1 MRNVYTV
8 KQVNAYIKNMFTQDF
23 MLNRIY
29 IKGEVSNCKYHT
41 SGHLYF
47 SLKDES
53 GTIACVMFAGQRS
66 GLSFRMQEGQQ
77 VIVLGSVSVYE
88 RDGRYQVY
96 AKEIVLD
103 GAGLL
108 YEKFIKLKKELEEM
122 GMFAPEYKK
131 PIPKYV
137 RTVGVVTAPT
147 GAAVRDII
155 NITRRRNPYVQI
167 LLYPALVQGDGAS
180 ESVVRG
186 IRALEEAKVDV
197 MIVGRG
203 GGSIEDLWAFNEE
216 NVARAVFECSV
227 PVISAVGH
235 ETDTTIIDYVAD
247 LRAPTP
253 SAAAELAICNYREL
267 LETIRTE
274 RERMHRSM
282 RRKLEVASLHTA
294 RYAEKFRYLSPSGK
308 LKSMR
313 QQLADY
319 EEQIPK
325 AVGTGT
331 GEDSESAGDAAASDG
346 AESAGKPSAA
356 CNPDRTDEGTFSAC
370 QAEPGLFLCTG
381 IGRDCKESSG
391 CKKRRLASDLC
402 DRRADRGT
410 GNRYQE
416 GVGKWQ
422 IRKTRLQKK
431 CRKNLWKSFLQSW
444 IRWQKSWNREILR
457 WKSPS
462 DCIRRAWKC

>member
-147 GAAVRDII
+147 R
-155 NITRRRNPYVQI
+155 
-167 LLYPALVQGDGAS
+167 S
-180 ESVVRG
+180 
-186 IRALEEAKVDV
+186 
-197 MIVGRG
+197 
-203 GGSIEDLWAFNEE
+203 GS
-216 NVARAVFECSV
+216 
-227 PVISAVGH
+227 
-235 ETDTTIIDYVAD
+235 
-247 LRAPTP
+247 
-253 SAAAELAICNYREL
+253 
-267 LETIRTE
+267 
-274 RERMHRSM
+274 
-282 RRKLEVASLHTA
+282 A
-294 RYAEKFRYLSPSGK
+294 RYYQHYQAEKSIC
-308 LKSMR
+308 
-313 QQLADY
+313 ADSS
-319 EEQIPK
+319 
-325 AVGTGT
+325 VSGTGT
-331 GEDSESAGDAAASDG
+331 GGW
-346 AESAGKPSAA
+346 
-356 CNPDRTDEGTFSAC
+356 R
-370 QAEPGLFLCTG
+370 
-381 IGRDCKESSG
+381 
-391 CKKRRLASDLC
+391 
-402 DRRADRGT
+402 
-410 GNRYQE
+410 
-416 GVGKWQ
+416 V
-422 IRKTRLQKK
+422 
-431 CRKNLWKSFLQSW
+431 
-444 IRWQKSWNREILR
+444 
-457 WKSPS
+457 
-462 DCIRRAWKC
+462 

>member
-216 NVARAVFECSV
+216 KVARAVFECSV

-282 RRKLEVASLHTA
+282 KRKLEVASLHTA
-294 RYAEKFRYLSPSGK
+294 RYAEKFRYLSLSGK

-325 AVGTGT
+325 AMHQRLEQEQERTRKVQ
-331 GEDSESAGDAAASDG
+331 EMLPLLMERNLRESRQQLAIRIERMKGLSPLAKLNQGFSYVQG
-346 AESAGKPSAA
+346 S
-356 CNPDRTDEGTFSAC
+356 EGTVKKVANVKKGDWLRIYVTDG
-370 QAEPGLFLCTG
+370 QIEAQVT
-381 IGRDCKESSG
+381 DTKKE
-391 CKKRRLASDLC
+391 
-402 DRRADRGT
+402 
-410 GNRYQE
+410 
-416 GVGKWQ
+416 
-422 IRKTRLQKK
+422 
-431 CRKNLWKSFLQSW
+431 
-444 IRWQKSWNREILR
+444 
-457 WKSPS
+457 
-462 DCIRRAWKC
+462 

>member
-108 YEKFIKLKKELEEM
+108 YEKFVKLKKELEEM

-216 NVARAVFECSV
+216 KVARAVFECSV

-253 SAAAELAICNYREL
+253 SAGNDPD
-267 LETIRTE
+267 
-274 RERMHRSM
+274 RMGKDAPKYEEKAGGCVTSYSAVC
-282 RRKLEVASLHTA
+282 RKIPL
-294 RYAEKFRYLSPSGK
+294 
-308 LKSMR
+308 LKS
-313 QQLADY
+313 
-319 EEQIPK
+319 
-325 AVGTGT
+325 V
-331 GEDSESAGDAAASDG
+331 
-346 AESAGKPSAA
+346 
-356 CNPDRTDEGTFSAC
+356 
-370 QAEPGLFLCTG
+370 
-381 IGRDCKESSG
+381 
-391 CKKRRLASDLC
+391 
-402 DRRADRGT
+402 
-410 GNRYQE
+410 
-416 GVGKWQ
+416 
-422 IRKTRLQKK
+422 
-431 CRKNLWKSFLQSW
+431 
-444 IRWQKSWNREILR
+444 RET
-457 WKSPS
+457 
-462 DCIRRAWKC
+462 